1 MTPPRSFLL
10 MTAALLTGACA
21 TPPTGR
27 RPQPPAS
34 PTVQAEL
41 GQREVIQ
48 AGEEYARSH
57 GYTLAEGR
65 EATEVRPNYW
75 RLRFGLAEEQG
86 KLLHLEFDEGSGV
99 VREEV
104 IPVAPGLAP
113 AAPNP

>member
-1 MTPPRSFLL
+1 
-10 MTAALLTGACA
+10 MTAALLCGACA

-27 RPQPPAS
+27 RPQPPGS

-41 GQREVIQ
+41 GQREVLQ

-57 GYTLAEGR
+57 GYTLAERR

-75 RLRFGLAEEQG
+75 RLRFGLAQEQG
-86 KLLHLEFDEGSGV
+86 KLLHLEFDEGTGTV

-104 IPVAPGLAP
+104 IPVTPGEAPSAPGP
-113 AAPNP
+113 